1 MQEKVSKLENQEKAM
16 AGNIEDLKT
25 LLHKINQN
33 GEDKV
38 ACLKQENVSEPL
50 PPHNIWLLL

>member
-38 ACLKQENVSEPL
+38 ACLKQENVSEP
-50 PPHNIWLLL
+50 PPPTHNI